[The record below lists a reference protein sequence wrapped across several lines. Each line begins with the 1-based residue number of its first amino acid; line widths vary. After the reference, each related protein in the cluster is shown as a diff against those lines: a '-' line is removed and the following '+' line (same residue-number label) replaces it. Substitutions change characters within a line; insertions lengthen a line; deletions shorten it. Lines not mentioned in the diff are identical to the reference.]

1 MAAVSGDRAPA
12 GAERWAPS
20 WWAVFLI
27 GLVLWLAAIGVA
39 GLTGD
44 LIILPTIVLLGSF
57 LVPVTAVVWYLD
69 HDASPELSPRRI
81 ASAFVIAGTVGVLGA
96 AVLEY
101 YLIRVG
107 MLENLE
113 VGFIEEF
120 VKAVLIFLTAWGI
133 RSFHLRDGMVLGAAV
148 GFGFAALESSGY
160 ALASLFVVYQHRLV
174 LSIDSLVATE
184 LIRGLLAPF
193 GHGAWSAIV
202 GGAIFAAARA
212 KGRLG
217 FSWTVLG
224 ALILVGV
231 LHAIFD
237 SLSSIAGYI
246 AIAVV
251 GTVPLVVMWRRG
263 KREDLA
269 TPSNYFR

>member
-1 MAAVSGDRAPA
+1 MAGVSGNRAPA
-12 GAERWAPS
+12 DAGRWAPP
-20 WWAVFLI
+20 WWAVFFI

-44 LIILPTIVLLGSF
+44 VIILPTIVMIGSF

-69 HDASPELSPRRI
+69 HDASPQLSPRRI
-81 ASAFVIAGTVGVLGA
+81 VSAFVVAGVVGVLGA

-101 YLIRVG
+101 YLIRAG

-174 LSIDSLVATE
+174 LSIDSVVATE

-202 GGAIFAAARA
+202 GGAIFASARA

-217 FSWTVLG
+217 FSWTILG
-224 ALILVGV
+224 AFVLVAV
-231 LHAIFD
+231 LHAVFD
-237 SLSSIAGYI
+237 SLSSIAGYVV
-246 AIAVV
+246 IAVV

-269 TPSNYFR
+269 TSSNYFR